1 MNCHQLTLIEGDW
14 RNSSER
20 IEFVIINKHSGRSDG
35 GSRNCKFFNK
45 LIALPL
51 KHGSTRQLQ
60 YERPWMFSA
69 VCPIHRTPY
78 CYYSVNLVF
87 YCYFYNKYFYH
98 HISISNNTLCLPTA
112 KTSYYLQEYI
122 LNFFCV
128 DHFSVTFGIESRFF
142 EVQTQT
148 NFTFTALSP
157 TSLCQNTTLWKRT
170 PAFQLYS
177 PLEL

>member
-1 MNCHQLTLIEGDW
+1 MNCHQLTFIEGDW
-14 RNSSER
+14 RTSSER
-20 IEFVIINKHSGRSDG
+20 IEFVIINKHSGRSDR
-35 GSRNCKFFNK
+35 GSRNCKFFSTNLLPSHWNTGLPDSCNMSALGCFQLSAQNSILLLLSIS
-45 LIALPL
+45 LIVTFTITI
-51 KHGSTRQLQ
+51 SIT
-60 YERPWMFSA
+60 
-69 VCPIHRTPY
+69 
-78 CYYSVNLVF
+78 
-87 YCYFYNKYFYH
+87 
-98 HISISNNTLCLPTA
+98 ISISNNNTLCLPTA